1 MNKFP
6 MLGSVMILMIA
17 FGLTGCGDKPEPKAQ
32 IATGS
37 AVPTVSAG
45 YEATL
50 AEGIDFK
57 RVGYPRFLAEVT
69 GMSGYEAAGRWTELA
84 AGPAAKFRFK
94 QPLPRKFT
102 LEIVADGFGSNAG
115 VPIPVKVGSV
125 AKTFTITPFVA
136 NKVNAYRLEFETDGL
151 ADTIE
156 ITPPNPTSP
165 NELDPKNADK
175 RKVGIFFYSLKIVS

>member
-1 MNKFP
+1 MNKF
-6 MLGSVMILMIA
+6 SVAAVMTLIIA

-32 IATGS
+32 ITTGS

-57 RVGYPRFLAEVT
+57 RVGYPKFLAEVT
-69 GMSGYEAAGRWTELA
+69 GMSGYEAPGRWTEFA
-84 AGPAAKFRFK
+84 AGPVAKFRFK

-102 LEIVADGFGSNAG
+102 LEITADGFGPNAG
-115 VPIPVKVGSV
+115 VPIPVKIGSV
-125 AKTFTITPFVA
+125 AKTLTIAPSIA
-136 NKVNAYRLEFETDGL
+136 NKVSTYRLEFETDGL

-165 NELDPKNADK
+165 NELDPKNGDK
-175 RKVGIFFYSLKIVS
+175 RKLGIFFYSLKIVS